1 MNDGSCNE
9 AGCFRIKKR
18 TDATKL
24 TNVRIARFRQ
34 CRDLIRESEVFVKY
48 EAKVT
53 SSVSS
58 VERRVIYFSKLLFKP
73 NEKKFSYSYSYKN
86 MQSYGIYVS
95 VGIVGLLHVR
105 ARQCTSTPSL
115 REG

>member
-1 MNDGSCNE
+1 MTDRQTYRRTDRRSDDGKD
-9 AGCFRIKKR
+9 ARIILLSRVKR
-18 TDATKL
+18 TDAAKL

-53 SSVSS
+53 SRVMSS

-73 NEKKFSYSYSYKN
+73 NDKKFSLGGVES
-86 MQSYGIYVS
+86 
-95 VGIVGLLHVR
+95 
-105 ARQCTSTPSL
+105 
-115 REG
+115 